1 MKTVI
6 ELLKS
11 HRSIRSYSE
20 KPIPEDLLSNIPSAG
35 QSAATS
41 SNIQAVTIIR
51 VTDKEIRQGLCD
63 VGGGQSYIIDAPEF
77 FVFCA
82 DLNRSYSC
90 CGMHKQEPVSGMTE
104 QFIIATVDTS
114 LVAQNV
120 VIAAESSGLG
130 ICYIGAMRND
140 PARVCELL
148 GLPEHVYPVFGLC
161 MGFPNQ
167 NPQVKPRLPLESIV
181 RENSYTLDNERDL
194 IKKYDENLSS
204 YHMGRSDNA
213 KTVIWSEVMSK
224 LLTKEPRPHMREF
237 LRNRGFKMR

>member
-1 MKTVI
+1 MKTVL

-20 KPIPEDLLSNIPSAG
+20 KPIPENLLFDILSAG
-35 QSAATS
+35 QSAATTNNNQS
-41 SNIQAVTIIR
+41 LSIIR
-51 VTDKEIRQGLCD
+51 VTDMKIRESLCQ
-63 VGGGQSYIIDAPEF
+63 VGGGQSYIKNAPEF

-82 DLNRSYSC
+82 DLNRSYAC
-90 CGMHKQEPVSGMTE
+90 CDMHEKEPVSGMTE

-120 VIAAESSGLG
+120 GIAAESSGLG

-148 GLPEHVYPVFGLC
+148 ALPEHVYPVFGMC

-167 NPQVKPRLPLESIV
+167 NPEVKPRLPLASIV
-181 RENSYTLDNERDL
+181 RENSYNLDNEKEL
-194 IKKYDENLSS
+194 IEKYDETLNS
-204 YHMGRSDNA
+204 YHQGRSENT

-224 LLTKEPRPHMREF
+224 LLAKESRPHMKEF
-237 LRNRGFKMR
+237 LLNRGFKMR